1 MSLFRYKIFN
11 FLFKRHYSSSLII
24 VFDILISIVL
34 IYLYYLN
41 GIDNFKQVNYGTLLV
56 MSSINTMTLLIF
68 GNYNS
73 YIRYLN
79 LKEIFSIFSSLITSI
94 LINLFL
100 HNYSLID
107 SSFTTNDIIIIESL
121 FFSSI
126 IIFRFIVKSLFD
138 SLSIKNIETV
148 SVYGSIKN
156 LENISKSLTTNEIS
170 IELYITFEKINK
182 SKFYGKKLVYIE
194 DDIEELIEKY
204 GISRIIIDKDCDSES
219 TKRIYERIKN
229 STIKFSLSPDKQT
242 LFGKKVE
249 FLKNIPLED
258 LLDRN
263 EIKVDINRI
272 SNFLGGKRILVTGG
286 AGSIGSEIVNQIIEL
301 KLDKLIIID
310 KSETDLFNLKNRIIK
325 NKNQISFYVDDVC
338 DDKFLQ
344 SIFLKYQPNIVFHAA
359 AYKHVYMMEN
369 NPSSAIKNN
378 VIGTDILLKNAI
390 KVNAEKVIIIS
401 SDKAVNPSNVMGAS
415 KRIAELLS
423 SKYIKNKSKT
433 KIITTRFGNV
443 LGSNGS
449 VIQIFEKQLSQGNPI
464 TITDK
469 NVTRYFM
476 TIPEAC
482 SLVLEAS
489 TMGDNGEI
497 FVFDMGKPVKIID
510 LALKLIRLKGL
521 VPYKDV
527 QINEIGLRPGEK
539 LYEELLTNK
548 EKLKKSHNKAIYI
561 ADKDIVSQKTLSL
574 INELII
580 LVNEDSLNNNIIVKK
595 MKEIVP
601 EYLSLNSKYENLN
614 GKI

>member
-107 SSFTTNDIIIIESL
+107 SGFTTNDIIIIESL

-182 SKFYGKKLVYIE
+182 SKFYGKKLVNIE

-219 TKRIYERIKN
+219 TKRIYERIKK

-338 DDKFLQ
+338 DDMFLQ

-423 SKYIKNKSKT
+423 SKYIKNKSNT

>member
-41 GIDNFKQVNYGTLLV
+41 GIDNFKQVNYGTLFV

>member
-390 KVNAEKVIIIS
+390 KVNTEKVIIIS

-423 SKYIKNKSKT
+423 SKYIKNKSNT

>member
-1 MSLFRYKIFN
+1 MSLFKNKIFE
-11 FLFKRHYSSSLII
+11 FLFKRHYSSSTII
-24 VFDILISIVL
+24 AFDILISIVL

-41 GIDNFKQVNYGTLLV
+41 GIDNFKQINYGSLFIL
-56 MSSINTMTLLIF
+56 SSINVLNLLIF

-79 LKEIFSIFSSLITSI
+79 LKETLSIFSAFITSI
-94 LINLFL
+94 FVNIFL
-100 HNYSLID
+100 YNYNLID
-107 SSFTTNDIIIIESL
+107 SRFTINDIIIIETL

-126 IIFRFIVKSLFD
+126 IIFRFIIKSLFD
-138 SLSIKNIETV
+138 SISVKNIEIV
-148 SVYGSIKN
+148 SVYGTIKN
-156 LENISKSLTTNEIS
+156 LENISQSLTTNEIS
-170 IELYITFEKINK
+170 IELYITFDKTNK
-182 SKFYGKKLVYIE
+182 SRFYGKKLVNI
-194 DDIEELIEKY
+194 DDNFEELIDKY

-219 TKRIYERIKN
+219 TKKIYERIKS
-229 STIKFSLSPDKQT
+229 STIKFSQSPDKQT
-242 LFGKKVE
+242 LFGKKAE

-263 EIKVDINRI
+263 EIKVNVKKI
-272 SNFLGGKRILVTGG
+272 SNFLEGKRIIVTGG

-325 NKNQISFYVDDVC
+325 NKNKISFYVDDIC
-338 DDKFLQ
+338 DEKFLQ
-344 SIFLKYQPNIVFHAA
+344 SIFINFQPNIVFHAA

-390 KVNAEKVIIIS
+390 KANTEKVIIIS

-415 KRIAELLS
+415 KRIAELIS
-423 SKYIKNKSKT
+423 SKYINKKGNT

-464 TITDK
+464 TITDE

-527 QINEIGLRPGEK
+527 QIKEIGLRPGEK

-548 EKLKKSHNKAIYI
+548 EKLKKSHNKSIYI
-561 ADKDIVSQKTLSL
+561 ADKDVVSQKTLSL

-580 LVNEDSLNNNIIVKK
+580 LVNKDSLNNNLIVKK
-595 MKEIVP
+595 MKEIIP
-601 EYLSLNSKYENLN
+601 EYISLNSKYENLN
-614 GKI
+614 GEN

>member
-1 MSLFRYKIFN
+1 
-11 FLFKRHYSSSLII
+11 
-24 VFDILISIVL
+24 
-34 IYLYYLN
+34 
-41 GIDNFKQVNYGTLLV
+41 
-56 MSSINTMTLLIF
+56 MSSINTITLLLF

-94 LINLFL
+94 LINIFL

-182 SKFYGKKLVYIE
+182 SKFYGKKLVNID

-272 SNFLGGKRILVTGG
+272 SNYLGGKRILVTGG
-286 AGSIGSEIVNQIIEL
+286 AGSIGSEIINQIIEL

-390 KVNAEKVIIIS
+390 KVNTEKVIIIS

-423 SKYIKNKSKT
+423 SKYIKNKSNT

-548 EKLKKSHNKAIYI
+548 EKLKKSHNKTIYI

>member
-390 KVNAEKVIIIS
+390 KVNTEKVIIIS

>member
-41 GIDNFKQVNYGTLLV
+41 GIDNFKVVNFGTLFV

-79 LKEIFSIFSSLITSI
+79 FKEIFSIFSSLITSI
-94 LINLFL
+94 LINIFL

-182 SKFYGKKLVYIE
+182 SKFYGKKLVNIE

-219 TKRIYERIKN
+219 TKRIYERIKK
-229 STIKFSLSPDKQT
+229 STIKFSLSPDNHT

-390 KVNAEKVIIIS
+390 KVNTEKVIIIS

-423 SKYIKNKSKT
+423 SKYIKNKSNT